1 MELYLTLILV
11 AVFIVTY
18 VACWVFLG
26 PLAESKGYTVTYQ
39 RAIPVVNIVG
49 VVVFLVLPRR
59 SPRRRLLT
67 PEQQQRNIRLLTP
80 EQQQRNI
87 RVTRPDERGR
97 YR

>member
-1 MELYLTLILV
+1 MELYITLFLV

-67 PEQQQRNIRLLTP
+67 PEQQR
-80 EQQQRNI
+80 RNI